1 MSNEKTEGTI
11 LVSNTSVRIAV
22 DIDEIRKAGTENGPN
37 TILVAVAQ
45 TLLREIDRLNER
57 VTALEGRQR

>member
-1 MSNEKTEGTI
+1 MSNDKTEGLI
-11 LVSNTSVRIAV
+11 LVSNTSVTIAV
-22 DIDEIRKAGTENGPN
+22 DLDEIRKAGTENGPN

-57 VTALEGRQR
+57 VTALEGQMR